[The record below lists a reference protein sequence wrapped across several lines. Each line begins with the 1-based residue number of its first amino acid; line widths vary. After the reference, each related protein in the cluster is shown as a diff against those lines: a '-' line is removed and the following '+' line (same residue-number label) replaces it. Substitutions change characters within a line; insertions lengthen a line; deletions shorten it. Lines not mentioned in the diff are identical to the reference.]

1 MLTIY
6 YIICILYFFLL
17 CDFVFLN
24 MFQIFGI
31 CLAQNLVSDVRAVKA
46 NWWPFA
52 EGDSDRWQWPDYGRE
67 LIVNQHSLHITEL
80 GISALF
86 TLQMLYVSWL
96 YKMDCP
102 SVFFFFFCGSLSENK
117 LTIQKELKVRCHI
130 EIKLSVILQLSLD
143 RMLFS
148 FALIKTFTRL
158 SSVLVNNVKWRVFS
172 LTCGWLSFRETH
184 ESTTETLNRGAM
196 N

>member
-1 MLTIY
+1 MY
-6 YIICILYFFLL
+6 VSLL
-17 CDFVFLN
+17 CDFIFLN

-67 LIVNQHSLHITEL
+67 LIVNQHCLHTTEL

-96 YKMDCP
+96 YKWIVHL
-102 SVFFFFFCGSLSENK
+102 SFFLFCGSLSKNK
-117 LTIQKELKVRCHI
+117 LTIQRELKVRCHI
-130 EIKLSVILQLSLD
+130 EIKLSVISQLSLD

-184 ESTTETLNRGAM
+184 KSTTETLNRGAM